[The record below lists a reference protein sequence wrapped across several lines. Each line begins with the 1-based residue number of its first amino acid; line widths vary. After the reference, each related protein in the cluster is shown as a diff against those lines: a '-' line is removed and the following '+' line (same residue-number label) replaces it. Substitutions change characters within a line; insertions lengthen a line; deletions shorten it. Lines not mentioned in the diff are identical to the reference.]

1 VVFEGE
7 EFDFLAERADFR
19 EEDLHLARFLRIKL
33 ELIFI
38 FLRVNAV
45 RILLGSLARLVR
57 NRLILLL
64 VRRTQSL
71 RASYTRDARA

>member
-19 EEDLHLARFLRIKL
+19 EEDLHLARVLRVKL

-38 FLRVNAV
+38 FLGVNAV
-45 RILLGSLARLVR
+45 RILLRSLAGFVR
-57 NRLILLL
+57 DRLILLW

-71 RASYTRDARA
+71 GASYTRDARA